1 MDMKIDSLLL
11 LRKSIWLYVD
21 YNFARA
27 MPQEKTIQFGR
38 FIKKPFQSFNSERVV
53 SVIFSRGF
61 S

>member
-38 FIKKPFQSFNSERVV
+38 FIKKPFQSFKL
-53 SVIFSRGF
+53 
-61 S
+61 